1 VAAEPD
7 GGLITGCELTM
18 AAGEGGS
25 DAENGVRLAA
35 ADRFGGAGQEQS
47 AGLEVYGGWHYGSG
61 QARADYQAAG
71 HDTVIKPIPS
81 PLRPAVPGGPGRSPD
96 PQGQARPGPGTAPG
110 LHQIDPLPPA
120 RTAAPATSSPG
131 LTTGPGRLS
140 LAKPPRQAGCS

>member
-7 GGLITGCELTM
+7 SGLITGCELTM

-25 DAENGVRLAA
+25 DAENGIRLAA

-71 HDTVIKPIPS
+71 HDTVIKPIP
-81 PLRPAVPGGPGRSPD
+81 LRPAVPGGPGRSPD

-110 LHQIDPLPPA
+110 LH
-120 RTAAPATSSPG
+120 
-131 LTTGPGRLS
+131 
-140 LAKPPRQAGCS
+140 